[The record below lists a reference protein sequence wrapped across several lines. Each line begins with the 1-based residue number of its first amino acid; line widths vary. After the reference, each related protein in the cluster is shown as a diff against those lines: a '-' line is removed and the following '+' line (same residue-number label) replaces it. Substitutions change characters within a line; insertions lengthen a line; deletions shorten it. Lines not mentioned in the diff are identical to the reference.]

1 MAATVMHQ
9 TRKMVLIPY
18 EEYLTLKSSADAA
31 VSTAQGAQKSQG
43 RPKTAR
49 KTDVYKTQKQTIPSS
64 DVKKERYTKR
74 PAKRRLWYRV
84 E

>member
-18 EEYLTLKSSADAA
+18 EEYMALKPS
-31 VSTAQGAQKSQG
+31 VAQGPQKSQG
-43 RPKTAR
+43 RPRAEKKKDRYKSR
-49 KTDVYKTQKQTIPSS
+49 KQSIPPS
-64 DVKKERYTKR
+64 DEKKERAVKR